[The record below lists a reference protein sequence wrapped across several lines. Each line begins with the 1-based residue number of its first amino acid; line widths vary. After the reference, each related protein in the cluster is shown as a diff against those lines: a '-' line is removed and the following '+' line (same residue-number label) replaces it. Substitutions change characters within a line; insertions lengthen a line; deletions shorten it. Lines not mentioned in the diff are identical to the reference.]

1 MIKSASP
8 IFWRFLLGWFFLLG
22 GLTTFAVDAVQ
33 PCEFGVMIGGKGQAP
48 QFVGVM
54 KDLGAS
60 CVRMNCRLKD
70 RDHEFAR
77 FLDAGIDMVITFDN
91 SDTSNMGTEYG
102 TLKEWPNAGFPYRSK
117 EVYQKRIR
125 EVLMPLKPFLASGR
139 KIWAQCE
146 NEIGDAA
153 INPKSRYWRG
163 TTEQYLIQL
172 RAFREA
178 VESVSPSIPVVLT
191 SFPSESLSA
200 LIDGG
205 NPHHEYA
212 ERHLTKLLQ
221 SPDASVLDLHFY
233 GSVGEIPAKV
243 KAVRDRSPKNK
254 PFLWICTEN
263 GGPDFRSK
271 DTPISWKQDQDQ
283 FERIQALQVS
293 QRLLACSHN
302 GAQLC
307 LWFSLMDL
315 KKETDVFS
323 HLGLL
328 DQEVLPPR
336 KKPSYEAFKAF
347 VASQKK

>member
-1 MIKSASP
+1 MKKSASH
-8 IFWRFLLGWFFLLG
+8 IFWRFLLVWALLFH
-22 GLTTFAVDAVQ
+22 GLTTFAFAAPQ
-33 PCEFGVMIGGKGQAP
+33 PCQFGVMIGGKGQAP
-48 QFVGVM
+48 QFVNAM

-70 RDHEFAR
+70 KDHEFDR
-77 FLDAGIDMVITFDN
+77 YLDAGIDMVITFDN
-91 SDTSNMGTEYG
+91 SDPSNMSTEYG

-117 EVYQKRIR
+117 EAYQKRIR

-146 NEIGDAA
+146 NEIGDAS

-163 TTEQYLIQL
+163 TTEQYLEQL
-172 RAFREA
+172 QAFREA

-200 LIDGG
+200 LIDNG

-212 ERHLTKLLQ
+212 DRHLTKLLK
-221 SPDASVLDLHFY
+221 SPDAKVLDLHFY
-233 GSVGEIPAKV
+233 GSVDEISAKV
-243 KAVRDRSPKNK
+243 KAVRDRAPKNK

-271 DTPISWKQDQDQ
+271 DTPISWKQDKEK
-283 FERIQALQVS
+283 FEQIQATQVS

-315 KKETDVFS
+315 KKETDAFS

-328 DQEVLPPR
+328 DQDVLPPR
-336 KKPSYEAFKAF
+336 KKPSYVAFKTF
-347 VASQKK
+347 IASQKK